1 MKTYTHICIYIHIYN
16 MYIYILNIYTYIYW
30 IYIYIYIYIHIYIYT
45 YIQVFTFNKVLMH
58 FKILFVFAFILHI
71 YLHFCK
77 ATNLYHLFSIVF
89 YWTKATFIVY
99 LKNYLYI
106 YASIYTST
114 AYEQM
119 LSQNCWFF
127 VKALLCAIIFL
138 QVTSS
143 VMGNRLFFSALFLNI
158 FA

>member
-1 MKTYTHICIYIHIYN
+1 
-16 MYIYILNIYTYIYW
+16 
-30 IYIYIYIYIHIYIYT
+30 
-45 YIQVFTFNKVLMH
+45 MH

-106 YASIYTST
+106 YASIHTHT

-119 LSQNCWFF
+119 LSQYCWFF
-127 VKALLCAIIFL
+127 IKALLCAIILL

-143 VMGNRLFFSALFLNI
+143 AMGNRLFFFCFIFEYICSGFLCFSMKLETTQAI
-158 FA
+158 KIIVLRHLSY